1 MKRVEAELQN
11 TGATWIATTDYRTYA
26 MLRWFLRDRV
36 PVIQINERG
45 RYIGFREPDMNLI
58 RDRTGLY
65 VAPEPYDHP
74 AYPIWSSVPARRES
88 LKRVERVWRGTVMDT
103 YAIQKFTGWTPELS
117 PPKDS
122 PLFQWRALAGEVRPS
137 ARVAASGS
145 SFRGAA
151 VAANPEARDFGSGPS
166 DHPGMT
172 A

>member
-1 MKRVEAELQN
+1 
-11 TGATWIATTDYRTYA
+11 
-26 MLRWFLRDRV
+26 
-36 PVIQINERG
+36 
-45 RYIGFREPDMNLI
+45 
-58 RDRTGLY
+58 
-65 VAPEPYDHP
+65 
-74 AYPIWSSVPARRES
+74 
-88 LKRVERVWRGTVMDT
+88 MDT
-103 YAIQKFTGWTPELS
+103 YAIQKFIGWTPELS

-137 ARVAASGS
+137 ARVAAAGS